1 MMQYSR
7 SISVSAAIIATV
19 VVFYVLAVGKQLLVP
34 FAVAV
39 MLWYIINALSRWYA
53 GVFRTGAA
61 RGNWLTL
68 FSSVVTIAAVA
79 ALIVNM
85 VQNNI
90 ADVVAAAPGYKVNLD
105 RLIAKLSQLFGMT
118 EVPTIGQLIENIDI
132 APAITSLAT
141 ALTGLLG
148 NIGLIVIYVAFLL
161 VEQNTF
167 EVKLSRL
174 FPEHR
179 RQQQVRR
186 LLQHMQKEIQTY
198 ISIKTMISLV
208 TGMLGYVIL
217 KLVGV
222 DYSEFWAFTIFLL
235 NFIPTIGSIAATL
248 FPALLTLIQFD
259 TFTPFV
265 IVAVG
270 LALIQ
275 FLLGNVIEPRL
286 MGSTLNLSPLVVLLS
301 LALWGSVWG
310 VAGMFLC
317 VPITVIALIVLS
329 HFPATQPIAVLLS
342 GSGTL
347 KETDASE
354 PAA

>member
-1 MMQYSR
+1 MEYSR
-7 SISVSAAIIATV
+7 SISVSLAIIATV
-19 VVFYVLAVGKQLLVP
+19 VVFYVLAVGRTLLVP

-39 MLWYIINALSRWYA
+39 MLWYIVNALSRWYA
-53 GVFRTGAA
+53 SVFRSGSG
-61 RGNWLTL
+61 RVNWLTL
-68 FSSVVTIAAVA
+68 LSSVITIAALA

-85 VQNNI
+85 IQNNI
-90 ADVVAAAPGYKVNLD
+90 SDVVAAAPGYKVNVD
-105 RLIAKLSQLFGMT
+105 RLIAKLSGLFGLQQ
-118 EVPTIGQLIENIDI
+118 VPTVGQLIENIDI
-132 APAITSLAT
+132 APAITSLAG

-148 NIGLIVIYVAFLL
+148 NVGLIVIYVAFLL
-161 VEQNTF
+161 FEQNTF
-167 EVKLSRL
+167 EVKISRL
-174 FPEHR
+174 FPQPE

-186 LLQHMQKEIQTY
+186 LLQHMQKEIQSY
-198 ISIKTMISLV
+198 ISIKTMISMA
-208 TGMLGYVIL
+208 TGIFGYAVL

-222 DYSEFWAFTIFLL
+222 DYAEFWAFTIFLL
-235 NFIPTIGSIAATL
+235 NFIPTIGSIAATV

-259 TFTPFV
+259 TFTPFF

-270 LALIQ
+270 LAVIQ
-275 FLLGNVIEPRL
+275 FVLGNVIEPKL

-329 HFPATQPIAVLLS
+329 HFPPTQPIAVLLS

-347 KETDASE
+347 KEAAAPE
-354 PAA
+354 PTA